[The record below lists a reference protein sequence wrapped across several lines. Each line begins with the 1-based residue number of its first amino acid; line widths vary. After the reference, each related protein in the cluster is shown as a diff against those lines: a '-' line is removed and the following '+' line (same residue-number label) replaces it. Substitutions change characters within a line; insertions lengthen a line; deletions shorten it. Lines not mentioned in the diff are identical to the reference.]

1 MKKNQPDSAQ
11 SPCSDRGACG
21 RSDADVL
28 STTEQTGGGG
38 RMEMNRSSGPKDN
51 MIAVPVAED
60 RDSGERD
67 SFSAD
72 MCNATPTEKSTDLCD
87 ASARAAAPD
96 PAVSDDRDLS
106 DGAAAEEEHT
116 VGGETELLPPG
127 TPGAA
132 AEEQHTVG
140 GEAELLP
147 PGTPGA
153 DNAGGMGAS
162 SRAASRR
169 SRLRSVPWGLVA
181 AILFNTVWML
191 TVYEIAIL
199 RLFTA
204 MFWIYFAALAG
215 GVLAYVVYNRGFS
228 RLRLTEDD
236 LPRSWSASE
245 KAAFLAEGQ
254 QRLRRS
260 RWALA
265 FLIPLLITFLYDMT
279 ALFFGDFFENLLPGI
294 RWPR

>member
-1 MKKNQPDSAQ
+1 MKKNQPASAQ

-28 STTEQTGGGG
+28 STTEQTGGG
-38 RMEMNRSSGPKDN
+38 RTEKNRSSGPKDN

-87 ASARAAAPD
+87 ASACTAAPD

-106 DGAAAEEEHT
+106 DGAAAEEQHT
-116 VGGETELLPPG
+116 VGGET
-127 TPGAA
+127 
-132 AEEQHTVG
+132 
-140 GEAELLP
+140 ELLP